1 MKGGVEWL
9 GAIGKE
15 SRSSGIASLA
25 DSGLW
30 SVNYGLRMECEKE
43 VIEGTF
49 LHHYLQFTFS
59 STFSRL

>member
-30 SVNYGLRMECEKE
+30 SMNNDGLRMECEKE

-49 LHHYLQFTFS
+49 FTPLFTVYIFLHIL
-59 STFSRL
+59 